1 MQAAGELVKLTHLS
15 RVAKAIVRETSIH
28 RILERLM
35 NAIEEIFSP
44 ENCSILLLD
53 RRTDQ
58 LEFKMVAGHYSSLLS
73 GQRIPAFE
81 GIAGW
86 VVAHGTEL
94 IVDDVQSDPRFS
106 QRIDM
111 LSGFTTRSII
121 AVPLKTDDRVFGVI
135 ELLNKLD
142 NSPFSPPELHFLS
155 TIAEFAAI
163 AIEKA
168 VYLNKVKRQAMSDA
182 LTGLL
187 NRRGLARVLQR
198 EQARMEREGGQL
210 AFILADIDDF
220 KRINDQHGHAVGD
233 VVLRLVSEALVS
245 ACRGTE
251 YIARYGGD
259 EFLIILPNTS
269 MEQARLVRQRLES
282 QISDKAACGDPCFF
296 TVSFGVHAGSDLDLD
311 TLLKESDKDMYR
323 RKEER
328 YEQEFSE
335 AVIEEYAE
343 ELD

>member
-1 MQAAGELVKLTHLS
+1 MQPAEEMVRLSHLS
-15 RVAKAIVRETSIH
+15 RVAKAIVRETSI
-28 RILERLM
+28 RGILERLM
-35 NAIEEIFSP
+35 AAIEEIFSP

-53 RRTDQ
+53 RRNDQ
-58 LEFKMVAGHYSSLLS
+58 LEFKMVAGHLSELLC

-86 VVAHGTEL
+86 VVSHGQEL

-106 QRIDM
+106 NRIDT

-135 ELLNKLD
+135 ELINKLD
-142 NSPFSPPELHFLS
+142 NSYFSSIELHFLS
-155 TIAEFAAI
+155 NIAEFAAI
-163 AIEKA
+163 AIEKS
-168 VYLNKVKRQAMSDA
+168 VYLNKIKRLAMSDA

-210 AFILADIDDF
+210 AFILADVDQF
-220 KRINDQHGHAVGD
+220 KAINDQFGHAAGD
-233 VVLRLVSEALVS
+233 VVLRMVAEALSS
-245 ACRGTE
+245 ACRETE

-269 MEQARLVRQRLES
+269 LEQARQIRLRLE
-282 QISDKAACGDPCFF
+282 QLLTEKAACGDPCFF
-296 TVSFGVHAGSDLDLD
+296 SVSFGVHASMDLDLD
-311 TLLKESDKDMYR
+311 KLLVESDKDMYR

-328 YEQEFSE
+328 LDQEFSD
-335 AVIEEYAE
+335 AVIAEYAD
-343 ELD
+343 ELE